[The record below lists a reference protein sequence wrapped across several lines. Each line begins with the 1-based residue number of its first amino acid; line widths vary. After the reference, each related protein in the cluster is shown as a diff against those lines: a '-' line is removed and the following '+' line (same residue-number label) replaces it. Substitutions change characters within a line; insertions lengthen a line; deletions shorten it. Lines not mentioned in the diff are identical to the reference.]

1 MKLRIKGN
9 SIRLRLTQSEVE
21 DIAKGEAVKETV
33 SFGDASPSFH
43 YLLASDSTSKAVSVH
58 YAEHTIC
65 IKLPQAQAKRWA
77 TTEQVSIEREI
88 PLQGDESLY
97 VLIEKDFQCLHQRPR
112 EDEQDNFPNPA
123 AESKA

>member
-21 DIAKGEAVKETV
+21 DIIKGKAVKETV
-33 SFGDASPSFH
+33 SFGDVSPSFH
-43 YLLASDSTSKAVSVH
+43 YVLESDSASKAVSAH
-58 YAEHTIC
+58 YTEHTIC
-65 IKLPQAQAKRWA
+65 IQLPEAEANSWA
-77 TTEQVSIEREI
+77 TTEQVGIEREI
-88 PLQGDESLY
+88 PLQKDESLY

>member
-33 SFGDASPSFH
+33 SFGNASPSFH
-43 YLLASDSTSKAVSVH
+43 YVLEPDSASKAVSVH
-58 YAEHTIC
+58 YAEHTIS
-65 IKLPQAQAKRWA
+65 IKLPQAEANNWA
-77 TTEQVSIEREI
+77 TTERVGIESDI